1 MLKIRLRRGGAAHA
15 PFYRIV
21 VSDSQRTPRASN
33 VEQIGS
39 YDPKGEPAKLTIDRE
54 RVNYWVS
61 QGAQISDTVRTLL
74 KRNQ

>member
-1 MLKIRLRRGGAAHA
+1 MTFR
-15 PFYRIV
+15 
-21 VSDSQRTPRASN
+21 
-33 VEQIGS
+33 IGS